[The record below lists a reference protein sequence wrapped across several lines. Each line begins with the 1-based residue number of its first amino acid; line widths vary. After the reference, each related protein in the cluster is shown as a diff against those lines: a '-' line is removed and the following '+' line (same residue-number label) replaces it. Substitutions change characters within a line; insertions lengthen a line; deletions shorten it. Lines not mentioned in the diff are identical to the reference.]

1 MLALSPSLDTS
12 TVNPD
17 LPSRSAEPSAPQPPS
32 PEPTAT
38 APDKPAVGATAL
50 AQAQD
55 VAVATD
61 VRRVLQELGV
71 QTLRVS
77 RLDTQSFEFQW
88 ARSITAQ
95 GDVHEADANRPLD
108 SVFPGGSAAVAEI
121 TRRAGADI
129 SVQKHSPRRWL
140 LAWGAEHGQA
150 NLVDAQFYE
159 KRDTLSDLDTALL
172 RLVCHIST
180 QQVQA
185 ADADDGTSPNHSALV
200 WPQVERRA
208 KSATSVGPALAWA
221 LMLCS
226 VLACAWLALVAAPQ
240 AGQQAAARQADF
252 IALRDGT
259 MGRGLSAA
267 LATGDYGEVQ
277 SALQTFA
284 ELGHFQSAVVVND
297 KQRSVAIVGAVKN
310 QRIGE
315 PVAPAYAQSATSLKL
330 TTGSQQQGQLLFV
343 AMPVAEGTGV
353 GSGLGRVAVL
363 ALLLSLALTALTAL
377 QLWRQH
383 RADGRS

>member
-1 MLALSPSLDTS
+1 M
-12 TVNPD
+12 NPD
-17 LPSRSAEPSAPQPPS
+17 LPSKSAEPSAPPP
-32 PEPTAT
+32 PLPVPTTGEHA
-38 APDKPAVGATAL
+38 AADQHP
-50 AQAQD
+50 AQD
-55 VAVATD
+55 ATVSTD
-61 VRRVLQELGV
+61 IGRVLRELGV

-88 ARSITAQ
+88 ARSITAE

-121 TRRAGADI
+121 TRRAAADI
-129 SVQKHSPRRWL
+129 TVQKHSPRRWL
-140 LAWGAEHGQA
+140 LAWRADGDQA

-180 QQVQA
+180 HQA
-185 ADADDGTSPNHSALV
+185 QATDADDGSGDNHSALV

-208 KSATSVGPALAWA
+208 RPAASLGPALAWG
-221 LMLCS
+221 LMVCS

-240 AGQQAAARQADF
+240 AGQQALARQADF
-252 IALRDGT
+252 MALRDGT

-297 KQRSVAIVGAVKN
+297 KQRTVAIAGAVKS

-330 TTGSQQQGQLLFV
+330 ATGSQQQGQVLFV
-343 AMPVAEGTGV
+343 AMPAAEAAGVTASLGKVAG
-353 GSGLGRVAVL
+353 L
-363 ALLLSLALTALTAL
+363 ALLLSLALAAL
-377 QLWRQH
+377 QLWRQ
-383 RADGRS
+383 RGAGRRS

>member
-1 MLALSPSLDTS
+1 L
-12 TVNPD
+12 NPD
-17 LPSRSAEPSAPQPPS
+17 LHSKSAEPSAPPPPALPAPATGEHAAVDQPQA
-32 PEPTAT
+32 EPR
-38 APDKPAVGATAL
+38 APDAT
-50 AQAQD
+50 
-55 VAVATD
+55 VVTD
-61 VRRVLQELGV
+61 IGRVLQDLGV

-95 GDVHEADANRPLD
+95 GDVHEADAKRALD

-140 LAWGAEHGQA
+140 LAWRAEHGQA

-180 QQVQA
+180 QQAQA
-185 ADADDGTSPNHSALV
+185 ADADDGTSPKHSALV

-208 KSATSVGPALAWA
+208 RPAASVGPALAWA

-240 AGQQAAARQADF
+240 SRQETAARQADF

-259 MGRGLSAA
+259 MGRSLSAA

-277 SALQTFA
+277 IALQTFA
-284 ELGHFQSAVVVND
+284 ELGHFQSAVVLND
-297 KQRSVAIVGAVKN
+297 KGRTVAIVGAVKN

-315 PVAPAYAQSATSLKL
+315 PVASAYAQSATSLKL
-330 TTGSQQQGQLLFV
+330 ATGSQQQGKLLFV
-343 AMPVAEGTGV
+343 ATPAAEATGI
-353 GSGLGRVAVL
+353 GAGLGWVAGL
-363 ALLLSLALTALTAL
+363 ALLLSLALAAL
-377 QLWRQH
+377 QVWRQR